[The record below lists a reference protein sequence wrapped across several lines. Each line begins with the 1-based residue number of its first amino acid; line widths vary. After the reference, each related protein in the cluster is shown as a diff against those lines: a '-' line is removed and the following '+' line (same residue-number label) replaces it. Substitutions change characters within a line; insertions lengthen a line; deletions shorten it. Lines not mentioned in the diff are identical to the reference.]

1 MSVTVRDLLKLER
14 LSSAKVITGADGLGR
29 KVSRVNFTDTPVNEE
44 VDFDLLSE
52 GDVFICSFYAMQNNE
67 ALLYQSIDLYIR
79 TGSACC
85 IALDEFIPQLPQR
98 IMELAN
104 QHQYPILHIDGL
116 TPYAE
121 LIRDITL
128 LILMDQDKD
137 IMESRISR
145 LLSGEATASEAA
157 LVYQSAA
164 GGGVSQY
171 VAAHATLNGLSAL
184 RYKTLRE
191 DMETQLGVR
200 FLQYFNGGFVLLAG
214 DNAGLLLERIAP
226 VLCYYD
232 PDYSAGCSEVC
243 VGADQLAGAFRQ
255 ALSADET
262 GRSLG
267 VQGICYEN
275 LSVYKLLIPL
285 RNSQVLEQFCEE
297 TLTPLRT
304 ANLLETVKI
313 YFECDGNI
321 EQTAERLAQHKNTI
335 RFRINKAKRLLGLEY
350 SHCAFVE
357 KLSLALKGEKL
368 MRAL

>member
-1 MSVTVRDLLKLER
+1 M
-14 LSSAKVITGADGLGR
+14 
-29 KVSRVNFTDTPVNEE
+29 
-44 VDFDLLSE
+44 
-52 GDVFICSFYAMQNNE
+52 
-67 ALLYQSIDLYIR
+67 
-79 TGSACC
+79 
-85 IALDEFIPQLPQR
+85 
-98 IMELAN
+98 
-104 QHQYPILHIDGL
+104 
-116 TPYAE
+116 
-121 LIRDITL
+121 
-128 LILMDQDKD
+128 
-137 IMESRISR
+137 
-145 LLSGEATASEAA
+145 
-157 LVYQSAA
+157 
-164 GGGVSQY
+164 
-171 VAAHATLNGLSAL
+171 L
-184 RYKTLRE
+184 R
-191 DMETQLGVR
+191 
-200 FLQYFNGGFVLLAG
+200 
-214 DNAGLLLERIAP
+214 
-226 VLCYYD
+226 YYD

-304 ANLLETVKI
+304 ANLLETVKT

-368 MRAL
+368 LRAL

>member
-14 LSSAKVITGADGLGR
+14 LSSAKVITGADGLDR

-44 VDFDLLSE
+44 VDFDLLSK

-67 ALLYQSIDLYIR
+67 ALLYQSIDL
-79 TGSACC
+79 
-85 IALDEFIPQLPQR
+85 
-98 IMELAN
+98 
-104 QHQYPILHIDGL
+104 
-116 TPYAE
+116 
-121 LIRDITL
+121 

-145 LLSGEATASEAA
+145 LLSGEAAASEAA

-200 FLQYFNGGFVLLAG
+200 FLQNFNGGFVLLAG

-226 VLCYYD
+226 VLRYYD

-243 VGADQLAGAFRQ
+243 VGADHLAGAFRQ

-304 ANLLETVKI
+304 ANLLETVKT

-368 MRAL
+368 LRAL